1 VGDIVGISV
10 RPGRKPKFLLGAED
24 TEGADEMEGGDDG
37 AEDTEGADEMEGEGE
52 GARVG

>member
-1 VGDIVGISV
+1 MYLL
-10 RPGRKPKFLLGAED
+10 LLGAED
-24 TEGADEMEGGDDG
+24 TEGADEMEGEDDG

>member
-1 VGDIVGISV
+1 VGDIVGISF

-24 TEGADEMEGGDDG
+24 TEGADEMEG
-37 AEDTEGADEMEGEGE
+37 EGE